1 MLSFRHL
8 KAKFVI
14 KNSTHLND
22 SAEPAGIS
30 HITDAHRTVL
40 LSDPVSRA
48 AALSRPLTSLSF
60 HASRILFC
68 TNLKSPGVKR
78 GDGQDHSLIVT
89 AAHDF
94 LIHIKPV

>member
-1 MLSFRHL
+1 MP
-8 KAKFVI
+8 KIVI

-48 AALSRPLTSLSF
+48 AALSRPLTPLSF
-60 HASRILFC
+60 HAGRGLFC
-68 TNLKSPGVKR
+68 TSLKSPRVKTGVGKTVKTR
-78 GDGQDHSLIVT
+78 D
-89 AAHDF
+89 
-94 LIHIKPV
+94 